1 MLQTKSVIK
10 NTNPNI
16 KTVGENIVSFL
27 KQPLFTFSFTL
38 PELKKSES
46 QKNVKTDVPIKP
58 IKKRLYHPASVTYA
72 KPATPQSINDK
83 NKTKS
88 VVFTPKKNREEYE
101 KILFVL
107 RACDKNSGKDFTNVL
122 HVDER
127 VKNGSSRLIA
137 TDGKR
142 MHVIEIATR
151 IKPGNYKP
159 IVTKDK
165 IILGMPVSNVSFPN
179 WKRVVP
185 TNVTRRG
192 CINID
197 NAAVYEYSRVYKS
210 FTEMSGE
217 KINPK
222 YLSDLT
228 KNPWVV
234 YCQSEKRQAIL
245 LKEYGAK
252 GETYAVI
259 MPLSA

>member
-1 MLQTKSVIK
+1 MLQAKSVMK
-10 NTNPNI
+10 YSYPNI
-16 KTVGENIVSFL
+16 KTVGENITTFL

-38 PELKKSES
+38 PEQNKLES
-46 QKNVKTDVPIKP
+46 QKNVKPDAPKKI
-58 IKKRLYHPASVTYA
+58 IKKIQYNPAPVTHT
-72 KPATPQSINDK
+72 KTITPQS
-83 NKTKS
+83 KS
-88 VVFTPKKNREEYE
+88 VRNKVKSIVFTPNRNNEEYE

-107 RACDKNSGKDFTNVL
+107 RACDRNSGKEFTNVL
-122 HVDER
+122 HVES
-127 VKNGSSRLIA
+127 VKSGSRLIA

-142 MHVIEIATR
+142 MHIIKIDTR
-151 IKPGNYKP
+151 LRPGNYKP
-159 IVTKDK
+159 IITKGK

-179 WKRVVP
+179 WQRVVP

-197 NAAVYEYSRVYKS
+197 NTAVYEYSRIYKS

-228 KNPWVV
+228 KKPWVV
-234 YCQSEKRQAIL
+234 YCQSEKRKAIL
-245 LKEYGAK
+245 LKEYGTK
-252 GETYAVI
+252 RETYAVI